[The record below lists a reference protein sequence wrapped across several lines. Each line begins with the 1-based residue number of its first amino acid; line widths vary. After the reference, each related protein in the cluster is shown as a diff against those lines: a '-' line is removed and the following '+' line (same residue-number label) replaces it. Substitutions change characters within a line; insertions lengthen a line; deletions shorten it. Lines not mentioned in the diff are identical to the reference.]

1 MTFVDKVNTYVDDIK
16 AELHTQ
22 LVSAI
27 KASKDVKAFEKPH
40 FIYITSEE
48 MTVDNNCMTPTFKV
62 KRNFALVKFADYVK
76 KMYDNDLNDKHILKM
91 VYK

>member
-40 FIYITSEE
+40 FIYIT
-48 MTVDNNCMTPTFKV
+48 
-62 KRNFALVKFADYVK
+62 
-76 KMYDNDLNDKHILKM
+76 
-91 VYK
+91 